1 MIQTTMRLRTNRMLA
16 VFTAVALTIGSVTSG
31 WCAASDT
38 SVDPI
43 LDLLVQKG
51 IVTQKEA
58 EKIRAEAEANKTN
71 TLSNA
76 ALMESKWKLN
86 NGIKQ
91 IELFGDV
98 RARYEGRKVE
108 DPTGGEIDLQ
118 RFRYAVRVGVR
129 GTVLDDFYFGLRLDT
144 AANPRSPWVT
154 FGTSSSGSPYQG
166 PFGKSTAGINIGQ
179 AYLGWH
185 PGDWMDLT
193 VGKMPNP
200 LYTTP
205 MLWDTDLNPEGAAER
220 FKYTVNDLQ
229 LFANFGQF
237 LYQDVNPQSVSGGLG
252 FNGLTGQ
259 SVDSIFQFAWQAGA
273 KYNFNSNTFAK
284 AAATLFNYI
293 GLQRSS
299 ATSPSAL
306 SPFFGD
312 PYIGEGAA
320 LLNPGFA
327 SGYAG
332 YGTPSTIPGYQSL
345 NYPFNQ
351 VGLDHLLVLD
361 VPFEFDFRLS
371 SWASARL
378 FGDVAY
384 NLEGSQRA
392 EEAAAAYS
400 HILTQNGVNT
410 PTFSA
415 QTSDVK
421 AYQLGFGVGSPDLIY
436 GPMQGEVY
444 GSTSHK
450 GAWEFRTYWQHIEQY
465 SLDPNIIDSDF
476 FEGRENLQGIYTAV
490 AYGITENIIATF
502 RYGHANRINDKL
514 GTGGSNQDIP
524 QMNPINKYNIF
535 QVDLTCRF

>member
-1 MIQTTMRLRTNRMLA
+1 MMG
-16 VFTAVALTIGSVTSG
+16 VFTATAIIIGATISG
-31 WCAASDT
+31 RPATSDT
-38 SVDPI
+38 SEPI
-43 LDLLVQKG
+43 LDLLVEKG

-71 TLSNA
+71 ALANA
-76 ALMESKWKLN
+76 ALMESKWKIS

-91 IELFGDV
+91 VELFGDV
-98 RARYEGRKVE
+98 RVRYEGRTAE
-108 DPTGGEIDLQ
+108 DPTGGDINLQ
-118 RFRYAVRVGVR
+118 RWRYAVRVGLR
-129 GTVLDDFYFGLRLDT
+129 GTVLEDFYFGLRLDT

-154 FGTSSSGSPYQG
+154 FGSSTSGSPYQG

-200 LYTTP
+200 IYTTP
-205 MLWDTDLNPEGAAER
+205 MIWDPDLNPEGAAER

-229 LFANFGQF
+229 LFATFGQF
-237 LYQDVNPQSVSGGLG
+237 VYQDVNPASASGGLG

-259 SVDSIFQFAWQAGA
+259 NTDNIFQFAWQAGG

-284 AAATLFNYI
+284 VAATLYNYI
-293 GLQRSS
+293 GLERSS
-299 ATSPSAL
+299 ATSPQAL

-312 PYIGEGAA
+312 PYIGEGAHV
-320 LLNPGFA
+320 LNPGSA
-327 SGYAG
+327 SGFAG
-332 YGTPSTIPGYQSL
+332 YGTGSSLPGYMSL

-351 VGLDHLLVLD
+351 VGLDHLLVVD
-361 VPFEFDFRLS
+361 VPFEFDFRLA
-371 SWASARL
+371 SWAAARF

-384 NLEGSQRA
+384 NLEGNQRA
-392 EEAAAAYS
+392 EEAAAAYNT
-400 HILTQNGVNT
+400 ILAQNGVNT

-421 AYQLGFGVGSPDLIY
+421 AYQVGFGMGSPDLVY
-436 GPMQGEVY
+436 GPQQGLVY
-444 GSTSHK
+444 GTTSHK
-450 GAWEFRTYWQHIEQY
+450 HAWEFRTYWQHIEQY

-476 FEGRENLQGIYTAV
+476 FEGRENLQGVFLAL
-490 AYGITENIIATF
+490 AYGFSDNIIGTF
-502 RYGHANRINDKL
+502 HYGHANRINDKL

-524 QMNPINKYNIF
+524 QMNPINKYNLF